1 MGDIKPGAI
10 ISSCCFSYCIVFR
23 PNQADSKGRC
33 LHTSVIIRQSFGHAG
48 LLIGIFYIPLCNI
61 CGFVMTYSGKKIIAK
76 IEIAL
81 VDFNVYSTVDIRLRK
96 L

>member
-1 MGDIKPGAI
+1 MGNVKSGAI

-23 PNQADSKGRC
+23 PDQAGSKDRC
-33 LHTSVIIRQSFGHAG
+33 LNTSVIIRQSFVHVGA
-48 LLIGIFYIPLCNI
+48 LIGMFYCNI
-61 CGFVMTYSGKKIIAK
+61 NGFVMTYSGKKIMAK
-76 IEIAL
+76 VEIAL